1 MRVFRIAVGVLF
13 LCLPTITLAQT
24 SPSLAGLVK
33 DTSGAVL
40 PGVIV
45 EAASPALI
53 EKVRSV
59 TTDATGQYKIVDL
72 RPGTYTVTFS
82 LTGFGSVKRE
92 GVELAGAGTFQI
104 NADLKVGALEE
115 SITVTGETPVVDVQN
130 AARQQIMSGELVANT
145 PAAKSWNG
153 IMLLVPGVT
162 GDPNTVQL
170 TPGMVLFGIHGG
182 PVQEGRLQV
191 DGMNVGASRG
201 GGGVSG
207 YSVDTSN
214 VQEVTFRTSGGLG
227 EAETGGPLMNVVP
240 KTGGNAFKGSG
251 SFQASGSGLQSDNYN
266 DAQRLVLNKPSTLL
280 ALYDVEGGL
289 GGPIKK
295 DKLWFFYVGR
305 TYGSSTSVTGMFANK
320 NAGNPNAWTFDPDTT
335 LQARNDGSTIVN
347 NLRLTYQINQKN
359 KLNLFADYQ
368 KGCNGA
374 AWIGTS

>member
-40 PGVIV
+40 PGVTV

-214 VQEVTFRTSGGLG
+214 VQEVTFRT
-227 EAETGGPLMNVVP
+227 
-240 KTGGNAFKGSG
+240 
-251 SFQASGSGLQSDNYN
+251 
-266 DAQRLVLNKPSTLL
+266 
-280 ALYDVEGGL
+280 
-289 GGPIKK
+289 
-295 DKLWFFYVGR
+295 
-305 TYGSSTSVTGMFANK
+305 
-320 NAGNPNAWTFDPDTT
+320 
-335 LQARNDGSTIVN
+335 
-347 NLRLTYQINQKN
+347 
-359 KLNLFADYQ
+359 
-368 KGCNGA
+368 
-374 AWIGTS
+374 